1 MTLSD
6 PGVSRV
12 AALLLLI
19 ESAQRGIR
27 VRHVPLT
34 RWRARNKTRGGSR
47 GQDNFGR

>member
-1 MTLSD
+1 MALSD

-12 AALLLLI
+12 AALLLI

-27 VRHVPLT
+27 VRRVPLT